1 VIASWRTSIDIWVRP
16 STRDDPQRDGVRDL
30 LRRSLRSIPDKW
42 FLGQGRGTPVFSTS
56 IGKKLGMALTGLVL
70 YSFLIGHLAGNL
82 QLFACDGGTTFN
94 TYADFMISNP
104 LLIPTE
110 FILLGVMMT
119 HVAFAVSLSRAAR
132 RARPQGY
139 AVQKAVGGRSLASR
153 TMLWSGLIILIFLII
168 HIRTFKFG
176 EIGEGGLSALV
187 AETFQQPVWAGGYLL
202 VMTVLG
208 FHLWHAMHSAFQTL
222 GWHTRA
228 GWRLAS
234 SLMSILIAGGFAAI
248 PVYFFLAQ

>member
-1 VIASWRTSIDIWVRP
+1 M
-16 STRDDPQRDGVRDL
+16 TRFFVLQE
-30 LRRSLRSIPDKW
+30 
-42 FLGQGRGTPVFSTS
+42 RGTAVFSTS

-82 QLFACDGGTTFN
+82 QLFAGDGGTAFN
-94 TYADFMISNP
+94 AYAEFMISNP
-104 LLIPTE
+104 MLVPTE
-110 FILLGVMMT
+110 FILLGVLVA
-119 HVAFAVSLSRAAR
+119 HVWFAVSLSRSAR

-139 AVQKAVGGRSLASR
+139 AVQQTVGGRSLASR
-153 TMLWSGLIILIFLII
+153 TMIWSGLTILIFLVV

-176 EIGEGGLSALV
+176 ETSEGGLFDLV
-187 AETFQQPVWAGGYLL
+187 AATFQQPLWAAGYLF

-222 GWHTRA
+222 GWHART
-228 GWRLAS
+228 GWRRAS
-234 SLMSILIAGGFAAI
+234 ILMSILIAGGFAAI